1 MKKNIA
7 ILILIIALIVAVIVL
22 AVKLANVKKED
33 YSGFK
38 MYKNIISQDEVENTL
53 FGQPISAERNGEYRI
68 GIKTAIDGDFHA
80 TLTIYKA

>member
-7 ILILIIALIVAVIVL
+7 ILILIIALIVAVVVL

-38 MYKNIISQDEVENTL
+38 MYKNIISQDEYFIWTTN
-53 FGQPISAERNGEYRI
+53 FCRKKW
-68 GIKTAIDGDFHA
+68 GI
-80 TLTIYKA
+80 